1 MPFGD
6 TADWQSALPFTQF
19 LLLRPW
25 RLLIVWAVTP
35 IMDPLAI
42 ALKEIA
48 ETKSLLQS
56 LLKSSES
63 FDYPQAKAVLK
74 ELDRK
79 VRDLTRTRLQ
89 FEKAHKAEKP
99 EIHMLDFTATLSGPD
114 VRST

>member
-1 MPFGD
+1 VLLD
-6 TADWQSALPFTQF
+6 LLRASIVSALLMTPK
-19 LLLRPW
+19 LL
-25 RLLIVWAVTP
+25 

-63 FDYPQAKAVLK
+63 FDYSQARAVLK
-74 ELDRK
+74 ELERK

-89 FEKAHKAEKP
+89 FEKAHKAAKP
-99 EIHMLDFTATLSGPD
+99 EIHMLDFTASLSGPND
-114 VRST
+114 ARTT